1 MSIMS
6 QDNLVSKECNVTKDT
21 VGQDVSV
28 RSAHEE
34 EESTRRLDKRK
45 SLFHSLTDPRIALTL
60 AANLLVYLSVHVPY
74 VFLPETM
81 GQCGLT
87 TKQQSQVMMIV
98 GLSNAIG
105 KALFWDIF

>member
-1 MSIMS
+1 MSLNNI
-6 QDNLVSKECNVTKDT
+6 VSKECNVTNDDT
-21 VGQDVSV
+21 VGQDIYV